1 MSAQMAE
8 ASLRRNVEELVAGGP
23 SEYVIQFMRDN
34 RGIMHH
40 QKWWRRPL
48 PPTPK
53 PGTYRPRTTRE
64 MLDEHGIPDPKKMW
78 TEIGERWEAEVKD
91 AGMMVLTFALTEVA
105 LWIIGGAIIRVLG
118 AGLSK
123 LPRLYRAIRGKNAK
137 AIEEGL
143 ARLSKSEADELG
155 RLMERAKKG
164 EQLSAAETKRLEELA
179 GKLDEAMG
187 SGAKAGG
194 QAADDAAGAA
204 GGGRGTV
211 NHSTPDYY
219 RVADAAEPLFS
230 AEAELVAGGEL
241 KLVIRTEFQ
250 GQRST
255 VLRGSEQFQA
265 ILRHFGGKVR
275 GIKGEWTYET
285 NLMKFNELTAGGKSA
300 REAALGTW
308 TGEQAA
314 ANGYRNVVVRT
325 LEGKPGSYTKV
336 DVLFVP

>member
-1 MSAQMAE
+1 MAE
-8 ASLRRNVEELVAGGP
+8 ASLRLDIDNLVMGSP
-23 SEYVIQFMRDN
+23 SEMVILFMRDE

-40 QKWWRRPL
+40 DKWWRRPL

-64 MLDEHGIPDPKKMW
+64 MLDEHGIPDRQRMW
-78 TEIGERWEAEVKD
+78 TEIGEKWVAEVKD
-91 AGMMVLTFALTEVA
+91 AGMMVLTFALTEIA
-105 LWIIGGAIIRVLG
+105 TWIIGGAIIRVLG

-123 LPRLYRAIRGKNAK
+123 LPHLYRAIRGKNVK
-137 AIEEGL
+137 AVEEGL
-143 ARLSKSEADELG
+143 ARLGKSEADELG
-155 RLMERAKKG
+155 HLMERAKRG

-179 GKLDEAMG
+179 GQLDEAMG

-194 QAADDAAGAA
+194 QAADDVAVA

-230 AEAELVAGGEL
+230 AEAQLVAGGEL

-250 GQRST
+250 GQRSA

-265 ILRHFGGKVR
+265 ILRHFGGKVK
-275 GIKGEWTYET
+275 GIRGEWTYET

-300 REAALGTW
+300 KAAALETW

-314 ANGYRNVVVRT
+314 ANGYRNVIVRT
-325 LEGKPGSYTKV
+325 LEGTPGSYTKV